1 MTNTEIFEEI
11 FWQVGEENN
20 RNHWYEIFDSEIF
33 NEVERRIAEHFGVT
47 DAYDVPEFENWADE
61 MADEL

>member
-20 RNHWYEIFDSEIF
+20 LNHWYEIFDSEIF
-33 NEVERRIAEHFGVT
+33 HEVERRIAERFCAV
-47 DAYDVPEFENWADE
+47 DPYFVPEYEKWVNGMTE
-61 MADEL
+61 EL